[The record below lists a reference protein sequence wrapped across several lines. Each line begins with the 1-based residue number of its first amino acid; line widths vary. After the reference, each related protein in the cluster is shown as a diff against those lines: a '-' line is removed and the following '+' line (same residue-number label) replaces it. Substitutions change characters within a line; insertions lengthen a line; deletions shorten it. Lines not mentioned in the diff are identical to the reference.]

1 MNSFQKDMKR
11 IQKLVGS
18 AYSKTGSL
26 LALADGGQLS
36 RKKLEQ
42 TLEQTAGFF
51 EKAALEIR
59 QLCER
64 YALGS
69 FSFGRKPSAPLE
81 MPTGHVNLAGCGWVH
96 IQLDTLLPHCRYES
110 PAWLTDTIRYMLT
123 QYMTVTNFPLR
134 FKRMLLVIDEHSSI
148 PGRHVYDQDNKGW
161 KAVSNALKGLVIE
174 DDDQYHLSVVLL
186 SQQSCENVCHISLVL
201 PESAEDFFHMR
212 QKGTAYRALEPSV
225 EVDMKAVYPF
235 LQQCRKTDGSRTGE
249 ILDLQGFAGSR

>member
-1 MNSFQKDMKR
+1 MNGFQKDMKR

-18 AYSKTGSL
+18 AYNKTGSL
-26 LALADGGQLS
+26 LALADGGQMS
-36 RKKLEQ
+36 QKKLEQ

-64 YALGS
+64 YAPGC
-69 FSFGRKPSAPLE
+69 FSFGKKPSAPLE
-81 MPTGHVNLAGCGWVH
+81 LPTGHVSLAGCGWVH

-123 QYMTVTNFPLR
+123 QYMTVTNFPLH
-134 FKRMLLVIDEHSSI
+134 FKRMLLVIDEYSSV
-148 PGRHVYDQDNKGW
+148 PGRHVFDQDNKGW
-161 KAVSNALKGLVIE
+161 KAISNALKGLVIE

-186 SQQSCENVCHISLVL
+186 SQQSCENICHISLVL

-212 QKGTAYRALEPSV
+212 QKGLAYRALEPSV

-235 LQQCRKTDGSRTGE
+235 IEQSKKPMGLMPRS
-249 ILDLQGFAGSR
+249 I

>member
-18 AYSKTGSL
+18 AYNKTGSL
-26 LALADGGQLS
+26 LALADGGQMS
-36 RKKLEQ
+36 QKKLEQ

-64 YALGS
+64 YAPGS

-110 PAWLTDTIRYMLT
+110 PVWLSDTIRYMLIK
-123 QYMTVTNFPLR
+123 YMTVTDFSLR
-134 FKRMLLVIDEHSSI
+134 FKRMLLVIDEHSSM

-186 SQQSCENVCHISLVL
+186 SQQSCENICHISLVL

-212 QKGTAYRALEPSV
+212 QKGLAYRALEPSV

-235 LQQCRKTDGSRTGE
+235 LQQTRKTDGSRVPA
-249 ILDLQGFAGSR
+249 LLNPQGFSAR

>member
-18 AYSKTGSL
+18 AYNKTGSL
-26 LALADGGQLS
+26 LALADGGQMS

-64 YALGS
+64 YAPGS

-123 QYMTVTNFPLR
+123 QYMTVANFPLR
-134 FKRMLLVIDEHSSI
+134 FKRMLLVIEEHSSI
-148 PGRHVYDQDNKGW
+148 PGRHAYDQDNKGW
-161 KAVSNALKGLVIE
+161 KAVSNALKEYTGSVYKLKVYTEHSVQERSSGSTAAAYIGLEANGTMYWGAGTDTDI
-174 DDDQYHLSVVLL
+174 
-186 SQQSCENVCHISLVL
+186 IKA
-201 PESAEDFFHMR
+201 SAS
-212 QKGTAYRALEPSV
+212 ALIGAFNN
-225 EVDMKAVYPF
+225 MTTK
-235 LQQCRKTDGSRTGE
+235 
-249 ILDLQGFAGSR
+249 